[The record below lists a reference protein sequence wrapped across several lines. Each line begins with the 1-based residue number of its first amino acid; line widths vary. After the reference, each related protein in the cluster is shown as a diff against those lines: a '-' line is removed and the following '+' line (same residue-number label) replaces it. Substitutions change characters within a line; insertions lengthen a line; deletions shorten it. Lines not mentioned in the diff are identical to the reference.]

1 MPKLVEIDC
10 AVEAETDLAIRI
22 FDGNRECWIPKSAI
36 KDSCGEEWLGVTSVF
51 ISEALATE
59 KGLV

>member
-1 MPKLVEIDC
+1 MKLVEIDC
-10 AVEAETDLAIRI
+10 SVLAVTELAIKI
-22 FDGNRECWIPKSAI
+22 TDGDVECWLPKSAV
-36 KDSCGEEWLGVTSVF
+36 KDSCGEEWYGVTSVF